1 MIRRP
6 CPNPRTTPTART
18 TAARSGFTLV
28 ELLVVIVVIGILVA
42 LILPAVTAAM
52 RKANEARVSSE
63 INNLST
69 ALTEF
74 KNTFGDYPPSRIML
88 NEGGFYPVSNT
99 SALSSIT
106 WLGASVPA
114 VKYGNPD
121 LTVGQLADRSL
132 RYLRKFF
139 PKAVFSTTAQLY
151 GPGGQTPG
159 VWHDFNG
166 NGVFDT
172 APIYL
177 EGHEALTFF
186 LGGIPIQNGSGAQTG
201 FSGFSSNPANPFLN
215 QTAASNRKNPSS
227 FEFRADRLVDED
239 GDGIPGYLDPLGKN
253 DLNVIHDYV
262 YFSSYGG
269 DSYDPNDVNFAEADD
284 LNHPIMIPFSTAVI
298 PQGTISLAPNPY
310 TSSVPLPTGSRSSF
324 LNAKGFQILSSGADG
339 RFGPGGQYSLS
350 GQGDKLPANGV
361 AADWI
366 KLERD
371 NVSNFSNGRLD

>member
-6 CPNPRTTPTART
+6 NPNPRPMPTARICPPRT
-18 TAARSGFTLV
+18 GFTLV

-42 LILPAVTAAM
+42 LILPAVMSAM
-52 RKANEARVSSE
+52 RKANEARVSAE

-74 KNTFGDYPPSRIML
+74 KNTYGDYPPSRIML
-88 NEGGFYPVSNT
+88 NEGGLYPVSSS

-139 PKAVFSTTAQLY
+139 PKAVFSTTTQLY
-151 GPGGQTPG
+151 GTGGQTPG

-166 NGVFDT
+166 NGVFDS

-186 LGGIPIQNGSGAQTG
+186 LGGIPVQNGSGGQTG
-201 FSGFSSNPANPFLN
+201 FSGFSANPANPFLN
-215 QTAASNRKNPSS
+215 QTAAANRKNPSS

-253 DLNVIHDYV
+253 DQGVIHDYV
-262 YFSSYGG
+262 YFSGYGG
-269 DSYDPNDVNFAEADD
+269 DAYDPNDVNFAEADD
-284 LNHPIMIPFSTAVI
+284 NNNPVMSPFSTAVI
-298 PQGTISLAPNPY
+298 PTGTVSLAPNPY
-310 TSSVPLPTGSRSSF
+310 TSSLPLPTGSRATF
-324 LNAKGFQILSSGADG
+324 LNAKGFQIISSGADG
-339 RFGPGGQYSLS
+339 RYGPGGQYNLS
-350 GQGDKLPANGV
+350 SQGEKLPPNGLNP
-361 AADWI
+361 DW
-366 KLERD
+366 LRFERD
-371 NVSNFSNGRLD
+371 NVTNFSNGRLE